1 MRLCLENP
9 ENLFEIIKGLVYE
22 GIPFKV
28 KKVEDR
34 HYISVQRTYWVIEVE
49 NPQKESESE

>member
-1 MRLCLENP
+1 MILAFENP
-9 ENLFEIIKGLVYE
+9 ENLFEVIKGLVYE

-34 HYISVQRTYWVIEVE
+34 EYISVERTYWVIEVE
-49 NPQKESESE
+49 YAKKEGE